1 MTARTTHHTAAF
13 PTLSPHPHPSCS
25 NRIFKQSASSADI
38 DSHIKDVESQGGKVK
53 QRFDSEIM
61 KGFAATMP
69 QDHAQALTA
78 KSGGEH
84 M

>member
-1 MTARTTHHTAAF
+1 M
-13 PTLSPHPHPSCS
+13 SS
-25 NRIFKQSASSADI
+25 NKPYIVIFKQSASSGDI
-38 DSHIKDVESQGGKVK
+38 DSHIKEVESQGGKIK

-84 M
+84 IDYVEPDSEVSTQ